1 MDLYFKVIG
10 DGKYEDR
17 YVLDGLL
24 EANKESGEKYGE
36 EIPGLKDYV
45 TMVIYEKKG
54 DPTGSVIRVTDENGE
69 VEEFSGARYGVSG
82 NWVSSAIKKYK
93 EVIGNLHELMASLKK
108 EREEIV
114 DFSLNDYI
122 SNDSWGS

>member
-1 MDLYFKVIG
+1 MDLYFKVI
-10 DGKYEDR
+10 GKYEDR

-82 NWVSSAIKKYK
+82 
-93 EVIGNLHELMASLKK
+93 IGSQV
-108 EREEIV
+108 R
-114 DFSLNDYI
+114 
-122 SNDSWGS
+122 